1 MHADAALR
9 VALLVDLRL
18 RGKHDAYENG
28 ETVDVRVSTVLQRK

>member
-18 RGKHDAYENG
+18 RGNHDAYENG
-28 ETVDVRVSTVLQRK
+28 ETVHVHVSADEQLK